1 MKIES
6 YGISYSDFLMLPPQ
20 RILFLHFH
28 YTVLIAGSIDRF
40 SFKASRTNQLYLLVI
55 VEREDVKGLVQ
66 AV

>member
-1 MKIES
+1 
-6 YGISYSDFLMLPPQ
+6 MLPPQ